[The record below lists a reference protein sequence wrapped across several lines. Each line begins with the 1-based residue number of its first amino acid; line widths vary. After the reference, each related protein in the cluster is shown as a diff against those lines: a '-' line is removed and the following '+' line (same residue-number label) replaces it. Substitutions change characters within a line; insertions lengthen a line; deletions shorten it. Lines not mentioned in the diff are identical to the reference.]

1 MMSCFNNTS
10 NRGMNN
16 NTQKIKLSL
25 LLILGALLTV
35 TSLATDTYLPAMP
48 TMATQLGGNVE
59 LTISGFLAGFAIA
72 QLIWGPISDRI
83 GRKIPLFIGMAI
95 FIVGSLGCAFS
106 DNIVSLVIWRVI
118 QAIGACTAPM
128 LGRAMVRDLY
138 QRQEAARVL
147 SILTLVLSIAPIA
160 GPFIGALILEYFN
173 WHGIFIMLAI
183 IGVLLF
189 LALFSLAET
198 HPIQKRATTR
208 PWYAS
213 FGNYGKLLKNAT
225 FMRYTL
231 CIACFYVGVYAFVTA
246 SPYLYIEYFHIPP
259 QHFAWLFSVNILG
272 VMTLSVVNTR
282 LVSRYPFDRLLK
294 TASAIAFAAI
304 LGLGFMTLIG
314 WHHILVVVIPLFI
327 FFSMNGILASTAT
340 AGALDGVPEM
350 AGSGAALIGSLQY
363 GSGVISSVLLAI
375 FGSHLMSFSLIMLV
389 FTFLSF
395 ACMWIRRK

>member
-1 MMSCFNNTS
+1 
-10 NRGMNN
+10 MNN
-16 NTQKIKLSL
+16 DTQKIKLSL
-25 LLILGALLTV
+25 LLILGALLAV

-48 TMATQLGGNVE
+48 TMAAQLGGNVE

-72 QLIWGPISDRI
+72 QLVWGPISDRI

-106 DNIVSLVIWRVI
+106 ESIASLVFWRII

-160 GPFIGALILEYFN
+160 GPFVGALILEYFN
-173 WHGIFIMLAI
+173 WHGIFIMLVI

-189 LALFSLAET
+189 LAIFSLEET
-198 HPIQKRATTR
+198 HPEQKRNLSR
-208 PWYAS
+208 PWYES

-231 CIACFYVGVYAFVTA
+231 CIACFYIGVYAFVTA

-259 QHFAWLFSVNILG
+259 THFAWLFSVNILG
-272 VMTLSVVNTR
+272 VMTLSVINSR
-282 LVSRYPFDRLLK
+282 LVSRFTFTTLLK
-294 TASAIAFAAI
+294 TASAIAFAACAI
-304 LGLGFMTLIG
+304 LMLLTVLGI
-314 WHHILVVVIPLFI
+314 HHILAVAIPLFI
-327 FFSMNGILASTAT
+327 FFSMNGILAATAT

-363 GSGVISSVLLAI
+363 GSGIISSVLLAI
-375 FGSHLMSFSLIMLV
+375 FGSHLMSFSLIMLGC
-389 FTFLSF
+389 TFLSF
-395 ACMWIRRK
+395 ACMWVRRK